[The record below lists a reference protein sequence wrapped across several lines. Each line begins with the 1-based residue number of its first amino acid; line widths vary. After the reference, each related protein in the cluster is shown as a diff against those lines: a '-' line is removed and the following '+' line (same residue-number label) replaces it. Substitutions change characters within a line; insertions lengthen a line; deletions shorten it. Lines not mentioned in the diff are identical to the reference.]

1 MALTICLHKLIFE
14 TIIRTKVKLN
24 VKSWVKHFN
33 YWSNFLTEKGRK
45 LLKDFQKWVNFEN
58 LSNFLQQL
66 KPIQIISGDMSC
78 WVELYLDMVY
88 LLFNIIE
95 FQRTGNWNGFLET
108 IRKFL
113 PFCLALKRHNYA
125 RNLPYYFISMLN
137 FQNSH
142 PNIYQYLK
150 NGGFIASIS
159 GLPFSK
165 IPECDQIIEIIINRS
180 SKSTGGLSGKTENIE
195 SSGKWMQIN
204 HIMAALREHL
214 ESVIR
219 KSIGSKN
226 TDCAMKRFLSDK
238 NDVLTNI
245 EGMGS

>member
-1 MALTICLHKLIFE
+1 
-14 TIIRTKVKLN
+14 
-24 VKSWVKHFN
+24 
-33 YWSNFLTEKGRK
+33 
-45 LLKDFQKWVNFEN
+45 
-58 LSNFLQQL
+58 
-66 KPIQIISGDMSC
+66 MSC

-165 IPECDQIIEIIINRS
+165 IPECDQIIETIINRS

-226 TDCAMKRFLSDK
+226 TDCAMKRFLGDK